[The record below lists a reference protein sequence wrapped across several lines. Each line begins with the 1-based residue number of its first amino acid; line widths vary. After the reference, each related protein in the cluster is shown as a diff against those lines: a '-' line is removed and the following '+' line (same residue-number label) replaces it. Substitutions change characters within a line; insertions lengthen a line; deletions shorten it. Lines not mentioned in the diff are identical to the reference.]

1 MVGGNDKRRPT
12 IPRSHSARPRDE
24 AISETPPAGT
34 VVRKASVRPR
44 RQTMPD
50 SPMAGAVGRK
60 ASVRPRRHTTDP
72 KVGRPSSARPSS
84 NRPRKRNTDASI
96 ATCPTTKPPSLRPR
110 VTFDDDPDARPTP
123 VRPPPSLRPRS
134 NRLSEAPSGQTESQG
149 GSKDDACES
158 LFALRSM
165 VEPSDLSVVF
175 QPIVSLPD
183 GELFAYEALVRC
195 RVAEF
200 RYPPALF
207 ERAVQIGCTGRLG
220 RMIREI
226 GVPLAS
232 GIPLFV
238 NIHAKELSEGWL
250 VRPDDPIFTHD
261 HDVFLE
267 ITESAPLTHY
277 DLCMNVLKEVCTR
290 GGVYLVIDDFGAG
303 YSNLKRIADLEPRI
317 VKLDRDII
325 AGLDSSRRQRELVA
339 AVVDLCNR
347 LGAKVVAEG
356 IETVRECWASVEAGV
371 HYGQGFLFAKPGYP
385 LPDIIWPPIDPAVV
399 PTKAAPSTRR
409 GH

>member
-1 MVGGNDKRRPT
+1 MSSD
-12 IPRSHSARPRDE
+12 
-24 AISETPPAGT
+24 TPAP
-34 VVRKASVRPR
+34 V
-44 RQTMPD
+44 
-50 SPMAGAVGRK
+50 AVGRK
-60 ASVRPRRHTTDP
+60 PSIRPRTRRTTDP
-72 KVGRPSSARPSS
+72 KAGRSGSARPGSAGPASARPGSS
-84 NRPRKRNTDASI
+84 RPRSKRAPDGAPLSG
-96 ATCPTTKPPSLRPR
+96 PPTKPPSLRPR
-110 VTFDDDPDARPTP
+110 VSYDDDFGTRPTP

-134 NRLSEAPSGQTESQG
+134 NRLSDAPSAQVEIQG
-149 GSKDDACES
+149 AEGDDACES
-158 LFALRSM
+158 LYALRSM

-200 RYPPALF
+200 RNPLALF

-238 NIHAKELSEGWL
+238 NIHPKELSEGWL

-261 HDVFLE
+261 HDVYLE
-267 ITESAPLTHY
+267 ITESTPLSHY

-290 GGVYLVIDDFGAG
+290 GGVYLVIDDLGAG
-303 YSNLKRIADLEPRI
+303 YSNLKRIADLEPKV
-317 VKLDRDII
+317 VKIDRELI
-325 AGLDSSRRQRELVA
+325 AGLDTSRRQRELVA
-339 AVVDLCNR
+339 AVVDLCTR

-356 IETVRECWASVEAGV
+356 IETVRECWASVDAGV
-371 HYGQGFLFAKPGYP
+371 HYGQGYLFARPGYP
-385 LPDIIWPPIDPAVV
+385 LPDITWPPVDAVV
-399 PTKAAPSTRR
+399 EAPKPVPTTRR